1 MMSKEVYQPQPSN
14 VLDLHN
20 FRFEE
25 VVSLIDEF
33 IWSCEKCGYAY
44 GSVIHG
50 KGTGTLRNL
59 VHQRLDSH
67 PSVSNFE
74 LDGANWGKT
83 HFVLFEKMNRPIVCT
98 N

>member
-1 MMSKEVYQPQPSN
+1 MTEDVFQPQPSN

-25 VVSLIDEF
+25 VVSLLDEF
-33 IWSCEKCGYAY
+33 IWSCEQYGYAD
-44 GSVIHG
+44 GAVIHG

-67 PSVSNFE
+67 PSVSNFQ

-83 HFVLFEKMNRPIVCT
+83 HFVLLKK
-98 N
+98 